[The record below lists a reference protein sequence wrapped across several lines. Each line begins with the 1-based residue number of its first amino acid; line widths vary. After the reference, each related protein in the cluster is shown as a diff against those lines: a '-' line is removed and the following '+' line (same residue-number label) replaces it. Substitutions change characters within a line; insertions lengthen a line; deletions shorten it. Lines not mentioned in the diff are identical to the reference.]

1 MPLSGEPGSATASV
15 AVGIMKTLLGL
26 ALCALWAAPLGAL
39 ELLDEPPIVLPAAQQ
54 EYWSQVDRRDW
65 LEAVKASEALVASA
79 RAQADQPVK
88 LAEALTMLG
97 NAHLGARDFV
107 AAHAAFTEALALAE
121 QSGGKASSHTLDPL
135 KGLGFT
141 LAADDRHTEALPYLD
156 RALLISHRTHGLFHP
171 SQQSILRQLAN
182 SLTRTGEP
190 LEAERH
196 VNYMLT
202 VGERTFGK
210 KNPEIVPLMCS
221 VGDWHAEIGVFD
233 NARRQYREAIR
244 LIEKKLGPKDVALV
258 LPLRRLAW
266 SYVQEVHFEANG
278 FLDPYEA
285 TDPNRSYQY
294 KAEAFRLGNPR
305 YLSLEGQRALL
316 RAIAILKESPE
327 GSKTLL
333 LETLVDL
340 GDWYQVKQ
348 EPHKAIPYYREAAQ
362 VHAALSAAKG
372 DDGTSGPR
380 ISPFVLPLRLY
391 YPVPG
396 AVARGHQLDPN
407 RSEEVYVQMQLTIT
421 RDGSVK
427 DAKLIDASA
436 QSRHTTEIINA
447 MKAARFRP
455 KLIDGE
461 PVDTV
466 DMDFREV
473 FRSRK
478 KAQSEGEENPS

>member
-1 MPLSGEPGSATASV
+1 
-15 AVGIMKTLLGL
+15 MKTFIGL
-26 ALCALWAAPLGAL
+26 ALFTLLTAPLGATDLL
-39 ELLDEPPIVLPAAQQ
+39 EGLPANRPAAQQ
-54 EYWSQVDRRDW
+54 EDWSQLDRQDW
-65 LEAVKASEALVASA
+65 TEAVKAGEALVAAA
-79 RAQADQPVK
+79 RTHAKDQPVQ
-88 LAEALTMLG
+88 LSQALSMLG
-97 NAHLGARDFV
+97 KAHLSNRDFA
-107 AAHAAFTEALALAE
+107 AAHAAFAEALAVAE
-121 QSGGKASSHTLDPL
+121 QHAGKASQYTLDPL

-141 LAADDRHTEALPYLD
+141 LAADDRHAEALPYLD

-171 SQQSILRQLAN
+171 SQQSILRHLAN
-182 SLTRTGEP
+182 SLTHTGQA

-196 VNYMLT
+196 VNYMLQ
-202 VGERTFGK
+202 VGERKYGK

-233 NARRQYREAIR
+233 NARRQYRDAIR

-266 SYVQEVHFEANG
+266 SYVHEVHFEANG

-285 TDPNRSYQY
+285 TDPNRAYQY

-316 RAIAILKESPE
+316 RAISILKENP
-327 GSKTLL
+327 GSQALL

-348 EPHKAIPYYREAAQ
+348 ESHKALPFYREAAQ
-362 VHAALSAAKG
+362 VYAALHAA
-372 DDGTSGPR
+372 DEDGTTS
-380 ISPFVLPLRLY
+380 IAAHSPFVLPLRLY

-396 AVARGHQLDPN
+396 AVARGHQLDPD
-407 RSEEVYVQMQLTIT
+407 RSEEVYVQMQLTVT

-436 QSRHTTEIINA
+436 QSRQATEFVNA

-455 KLIDGE
+455 KLIEGE

-478 KAQSEGEENPS
+478 KTQSEGEENPS